1 MSTHF
6 HLTTQTTLPLE
17 VMFARSLS
25 IDDHVASMSGSQER
39 AIAGVTTGRIGLGE
53 SVTWRARHFG
63 MPFRMTSTITALE
76 EPHRFIDE
84 QVKGPFKDFRH
95 EHVFSTADGVTTMSD
110 HVTFTA
116 PLGPLG
122 RIAEQLVLGRYL
134 KRLIAERNTFLSRPL

>member
-1 MSTHF
+1 M
-6 HLTTQTTLPLE
+6 
-17 VMFARSLS
+17 
-25 IDDHVASMSGSQER
+25 
-39 AIAGVTTGRIGLGE
+39 AGVTTGRIGLGE

-63 MPFRMTSTITALE
+63 IPFSMRSTITALE

-116 PLGPLG
+116 PFGPLG

>member
-25 IDDHVASMSGSQER
+25 
-39 AIAGVTTGRIGLGE
+39 
-53 SVTWRARHFG
+53 
-63 MPFRMTSTITALE
+63 
-76 EPHRFIDE
+76 IDE